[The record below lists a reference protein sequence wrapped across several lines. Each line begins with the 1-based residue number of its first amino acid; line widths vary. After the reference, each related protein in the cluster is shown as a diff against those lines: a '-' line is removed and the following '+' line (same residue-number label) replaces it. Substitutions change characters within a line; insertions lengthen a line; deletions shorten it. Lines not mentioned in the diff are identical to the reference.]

1 MAARKIRRDPVNSI
15 YSRMLLT
22 YIAVM
27 LVIIGVIGITVS
39 AVLRRDIREQRRE
52 ILQREADSLL
62 PYVATTTVS
71 VQTQMEEKARF
82 IASYGRH
89 LVKIIR
95 PAGSSASYYADAKW
109 EPVGN
114 SDYSD
119 SELKAIF
126 TAAVDGTM
134 DSLPIFAG
142 SVGFPVLTAYRFTV
156 DPDGSRA
163 IVIVVD
169 DAQDL
174 IPAEQRIAL
183 IASIATMAGFLAAF
197 VLVFATTNLLIK
209 PFRLVNETVQRYA
222 KGDYNA
228 RIPVSGIREAGQ
240 LAVSFNDMA
249 DQLRDLEST
258 RQSFVANVS
267 HELRSPLTSMRGF
280 LEAMEDGTIPPEE
293 HEKYIGV
300 VLAETRRMA
309 AMVNDLLDLARIES
323 GQTALKLEVFDV
335 NELIRR
341 TLITFEAR
349 IYEKQADVEVRFA
362 QDQFFVEADPNQIAQ
377 VLRNLID
384 NALKYSPDGK
394 KLRIATY
401 SMRREVY
408 VSVQDFGY
416 GIPEED
422 VPYVFERFYKVE
434 KAHTPSGQS
443 GTGLGLSIVKKII
456 DQHGQTITLSSAKG
470 KGSTFTFTLRKANT
484 ENRQQ

>member
-62 PYVATTTVS
+62 PYVATTTES
-71 VQTQMEEKARF
+71 VQAEMEEKARF

-95 PAGSSASYYADAKW
+95 PAGSSAAYYADPKW

-134 DSLPIFAG
+134 DSLPAFAD
-142 SVGFPVLTAYRFTV
+142 VGFPVLTAYRFTV

-169 DAQDL
+169 DAKDL

-197 VLVFATTNLLIK
+197 VLVFAMTSLLIK

-422 VPYVFERFYKVE
+422 VPYVFDRFYKVE

-456 DQHGQTITLSSAKG
+456 DQHGQTITLNSAKG
-470 KGSTFTFTLRKANT
+470 KGSTFTFTLRKANV